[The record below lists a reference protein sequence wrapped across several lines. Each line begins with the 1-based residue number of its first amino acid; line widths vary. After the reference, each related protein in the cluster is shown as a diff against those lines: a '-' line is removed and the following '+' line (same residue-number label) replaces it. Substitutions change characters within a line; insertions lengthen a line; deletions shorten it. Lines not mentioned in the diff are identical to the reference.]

1 MKIALIAKKG
11 GVGKTTLCLLL
22 HEALR
27 QTGQTVAVRDYD
39 AQGSA
44 SKALSHMGGTRETPG
59 QTYQHL
65 LIDTPPSLTLP
76 ATAAAASAAGVILIP
91 TSPSPV
97 DIWEA
102 DEAARFAVGKNPN
115 AIVRIVLNRTRTG
128 TLLTD
133 AVHESLNGTSVPIL
147 GVTLGD
153 RQSYQHALVG
163 GWSYLDPKAE
173 KEMFQFTLAVT
184 SLNLIG

>member
-1 MKIALIAKKG
+1 MNIALIAKKG

-22 HEALR
+22 HEAIR

-44 SKALSHMGGTRETPG
+44 SKALTRIQGTKEVPG
-59 QTYQHL
+59 QSYQVL

-76 ATAAAASAAGVILIP
+76 ATAAAVASADIILIP

-97 DIWEA
+97 DVWEA
-102 DEAARFAVGKNPN
+102 DEAARFAQDKSSK
-115 AIVRIVLNRTRTG
+115 AIIRIVLNRTRTG

-133 AVHESLNGTSVPIL
+133 AAHDSLNGVAVPIL
-147 GVTLGD
+147 PVALGD
-153 RQSYQHALVG
+153 RQSYQHALLG
-163 GWSYLDPKAE
+163 GWQALDAKAE
-173 KEMFQFTLAVT
+173 KEMFQLTVAIT
-184 SLNLIG
+184 SLR